1 MAREVDTPT
10 SGPTVPG
17 GGVLKKAVNQGAIV
31 PGAGVLKAAVPSA
44 ATFGQVANKPIYAAA
59 ATPAPAVAAAPAAN
73 AVQSLLSGGGSGGG
87 ASGATS
93 PAAAPSLQD
102 YINSNF
108 LYQQQQGQND
118 DALNNYDAGTL
129 QQTQDTQAQ
138 QALKDQQLAQQQN
151 QLGQTNAD
159 NLAAHGLLDSGINFQ
174 NQDKIDAN
182 GNTQQ
187 AAIDSLLT
195 NLTATRAQGRVTQ
208 QQANQ
213 TALNTV
219 MNQLATQYAGTQS
232 AAI

>member
-1 MAREVDTPT
+1 MPKVVLDNAPAPKAPLTN
-10 SGPTVPG
+10 S
-17 GGVLKKAVNQGAIV
+17 GVLKQTQAPLARTAIPGINTPLNAPVAAPKAV
-31 PGAGVLKAAVPSA
+31 
-44 ATFGQVANKPIYAAA
+44 A
-59 ATPAPAVAAAPAAN
+59 ATPAPAPVAN
-73 AVQSLLSGGGSGGG
+73 AAQALLSGGGSGGG
-87 ASGATS
+87 SAGGATS
-93 PAAAPSLQD
+93 PAAAAPSLQD

-108 LYQQQQGQND
+108 LYQQQQGAND
-118 DALNNYDAGTL
+118 DALNNYDAQTL

-138 QALKDQQLAQQQN
+138 QALKEQQLSQQQN

-195 NLTATRAQGRVTQ
+195 NLTSTRAQGRVTQ

-219 MNQLATQYAGTQS
+219 MNQLAQQYAGTQS
-232 AAI
+232 AAV